1 MSLTATRRV
10 GNIVELL
17 GQPWEYREEAVIPP
31 DIQLSQAIQDAGL
44 HAPNGITFNGEIHRF
59 SADGTRSDLSGWY
72 VAFSDGIPAGAFGTW
87 KEEKKHQWRADIG
100 RELTAVES
108 MKVAERLRIA
118 AELRDTQREQKHQ
131 ETAESCQQLWEA
143 AEAAPEDHRYLQKK
157 QVGSHG
163 IKISKD
169 GRLMLP
175 LFTPEG
181 ELSTLQYIAESGKKL
196 FHSGGKAGGCFWWL
210 GDFNT
215 GKRVY
220 IAEGYATAASI
231 HEVTGEPVVIAYNAK
246 NLIPVTSSIREMLPT
261 SKLIIV
267 ADNDESGTGKKCADE
282 AAKAAGAEVIM
293 PPEIGD
299 ANDYLLSG
307 GELKELLQPKASS
320 WLVFADEFSQHPS
333 PLKWLVRRWLQ
344 EEAMI
349 MIHGP
354 SGSGK
359 TFVVLDW
366 CLHIASKKTHWLGQ
380 KVQSGHVVYLAGE
393 GHYGLR
399 SRIAAWKQYH
409 QIDQLD
415 MTLSVGA
422 VDLNTAEGL
431 GKTVSNIH
439 SLEIQPKLIV
449 VDTLHR
455 FFAGDENSA
464 QDAKSMLDACA
475 HLMREFSCSVALVHH
490 TGVNSEAQHRARGSS
505 AWRAAMDVD
514 ISIEPGGLN
523 KPITISQKKVK
534 DAEMIEAV
542 HVELEEVQLPW
553 LDEDGE
559 VVTSAVV
566 TEGITPMKQQRDAK
580 QQERVNDLL
589 QAWLGSGAEAI
600 DGIPYI
606 TKSAWKD
613 YIKCMNPEIKE
624 GNLNQKFKVSDPRS
638 MISRLMTEGVVQE
651 YRAGYLIIDGETSS
665 VMMLT
670 RLGSIGS
677 TTVGIPES
685 TR

>member
-1 MSLTATRRV
+1 MIGAATQRV

-17 GQPWEYREEAVIPP
+17 GQPWEYKEETVIPP
-31 DIQLSQAIQDAGL
+31 EMQLSQAIQDAGL
-44 HAPNGITFNGEIHRF
+44 HAPGGITFNGEIHRF
-59 SADGTRSDLSGWY
+59 SADGSRSDLSGWY

-87 KEEKKHQWRADIG
+87 KDEKKHQWRADIG

-118 AELRDTQREQKHQ
+118 AEIRDKQREQKHQ
-131 ETAESCQQLWEA
+131 ETAESCQHLWEA
-143 AEAAPEDHRYLQKK
+143 GEPAPDDHPYLIRK
-157 QVGSHG
+157 QVKSHG
-163 IKISKD
+163 IKLSKD

-175 LFTPEG
+175 LFTADG

-210 GDFNT
+210 GNLEN

-246 NLIPVTSSIREMLPT
+246 NLIPVTSLIRTKLPT
-261 SKLIIV
+261 RELIIV
-267 ADNDESGTGKKCADE
+267 ADNDESGTGKKCAEE
-282 AAKAAGAEVIM
+282 AAEKSGAEVIM
-293 PPEIGD
+293 PPETGD
-299 ANDYLLSG
+299 ANDFLLSG
-307 GELKELLQPKASS
+307 GDLKELLQPKVPS
-320 WLVFADEFSQHPS
+320 WLVYADEFSQHPS

-344 EEAMI
+344 EDAMI

-366 CLHIASKKTHWLGQ
+366 CLHIASEKTHWLGQ

-409 QIDQLD
+409 RIEHLD

-422 VDLNTAEGL
+422 VDLNTVEGL
-431 GKTVSNIH
+431 SKTVSNIH

-475 HLMREFSCSVALVHH
+475 HLMGEFSCSVALVHH

-514 ISIEPGGLN
+514 ISIEPGGAN
-523 KPITISQKKVK
+523 TPITISQKKVK
-534 DAEMIEAV
+534 DAEMTEEI

-553 LDEDGE
+553 LDEDGMQ
-559 VVTSAVV
+559 VSSAVV
-566 TEGITPMKQQRDAK
+566 TEGIPRAQQQRDSK
-580 QQERVNDLL
+580 QQERVNDMI
-589 QAWLGSGAEAI
+589 QAWLNSGAEDI
-600 DGIPYI
+600 DGLPYI

-613 YIKCMNPEIKE
+613 YIKGINPEIKE
-624 GNLNQKFKVSDPRS
+624 GNLSQKFKASDPRS
-638 MISRLMTEGVVQE
+638 MVSRLMGEGLIQE
-651 YRAGYLIIDGETSS
+651 YQAGYLIIEGETSS
-665 VMMLT
+665 IMMLT
-670 RLGSIGS
+670 RLGSSGS
-677 TTVGIPES
+677 STVTLPKTT
-685 TR
+685 R